1 MSRMKVLLVD
11 DEEELVSTMAER
23 LSLRG
28 IDADWSTS
36 SEDAL
41 RRLETCRY
49 DIAVLDVKIPRIN
62 GIELKKQMEQ
72 KCSHTKFIF
81 LTGHGSER
89 DFRVGSL
96 EAGPEFYLV
105 KPVNIEE
112 LIEKMDQLM
121 ERGKEDVHGK

>member
-1 MSRMKVLLVD
+1 MKVLLVD

-41 RRLETCRY
+41 RKLERGRY
-49 DIAVLDVKIPRIN
+49 DVAVLDVKIPRIS
-62 GIELKKQMEQ
+62 GIELKKQMER
-72 KCSHTKFIF
+72 KSPHTRFIF
-81 LTGHGSER
+81 LTGHGSEA
-89 DFRVGSL
+89 DFMAGSA

-105 KPVNIEE
+105 KPVNIEDLIKKMDE
-112 LIEKMDQLM
+112 LIET
-121 ERGKEDVHGK
+121 